1 MSPIGG
7 GALLKGDICVGK
19 EQDDVELGRG
29 ISSNPDFQ
37 LFPPPKPQGGMK
49 T

>member
-19 EQDDVELGRG
+19 EQDDVELGKG

-37 LFPPPKPQGGMK
+37 LLPPPKPQGGMK